1 MGGRRV
7 WKSALFDSVKSPA
20 CEKLLQSPAMKV
32 KTASLLLDWWDT
44 GHDSFPW
51 RMTDDP
57 YAIWVSEVMLQQTQV
72 STVIPAFERW
82 MASFPTVEALADA
95 SLHAVLKVWAG
106 LGYYRRAHNL
116 HRAARQVVE
125 QFEGRLIS
133 DVQALCSLPGIG
145 PCTAG
150 AIASIAFGQ
159 RAAVLDGNAVRV
171 LARLIDL
178 NADVTRAPAR
188 SQLWALAG
196 LLVPT
201 ERPGEYNQALMELGR
216 KVCRPA
222 RPRCHLCPLA
232 ELCEARAAGRQLE
245 RPARQPRPP
254 PRRGPHYEVTAGV
267 IWRDGE
273 VLISQ
278 RSLDDMLGGLWEFPG
293 GKQQDG
299 ESLQECLKREI
310 REELEIEIEVGEPLV
325 TIKHAYTHFR
335 ITLHAFVCRYQ
346 SGRPRPLQVADFEW
360 VKLDQLKDYP
370 FPVTDQKIIAVL
382 LRQS

>member
-1 MGGRRV
+1 M
-7 WKSALFDSVKSPA
+7 WKNAPFDSVRSPA
-20 CEKLLQSPAMKV
+20 GEKLLQSPAMKA
-32 KTASLLLDWWDT
+32 KTTSLLLAWWDT

-51 RMTDDP
+51 RKTDDP

-72 STVIPAFERW
+72 GTVVPAFERW
-82 MASFPTVEALADA
+82 MARFPTVEALADA
-95 SLHAVLKVWAG
+95 SLHAVLMVWEG

-125 QFEGRLIS
+125 RFEGRLFS

-178 NADVTRAPAR
+178 DADVTRAPTR
-188 SQLWALAG
+188 SQLWALAES
-196 LLVPT
+196 LVPA

-222 RPRCHLCPLA
+222 RPRCHRCPLA
-232 ELCEARAAGRQLE
+232 ELCQARATGSQLE
-245 RPARQPRPP
+245 RPVRPS
-254 PRRGPHYEVTAGV
+254 PRRGRHYDVTAGV
-267 IWRDGE
+267 IWRGGQ

-310 REELEIEIEVGEPLV
+310 REELDIEIEVGEPLV

-346 SGRPRPLQVADFEW
+346 SGRPRPLEVADFEW
-360 VKLDQLKDYP
+360 VKLDQLQDYP

-382 LRQS
+382 LGQS

>member
-1 MGGRRV
+1 
-7 WKSALFDSVKSPA
+7 
-20 CEKLLQSPAMKV
+20 MKTR
-32 KTASLLLDWWDT
+32 TASLLLAWWDT

-51 RMTDDP
+51 RRTDDP

-82 MASFPTVEALADA
+82 MARFPTVEALADA
-95 SLHAVLKVWAG
+95 SLQDVLKVWVG

-125 QFEGRLIS
+125 RFEGRLHS
-133 DVQALCSLPGIG
+133 DVRALCSLPGIG

-150 AIASIAFGQ
+150 AIASIAFGR

-171 LARLIDL
+171 LARMIDL
-178 NADVTRAPAR
+178 DADVTRAPAR
-188 SQLWALAG
+188 KRLWALAES
-196 LLVPT
+196 LTPA
-201 ERPGEYNQALMELGR
+201 ERSGEYNQALMELGR

-232 ELCEARAAGRQLE
+232 ELCEARAAGNQLE
-245 RPARQPRPP
+245 RPVRPP
-254 PRRGPHYEVTAGV
+254 PRRGPHYDVAAGA

-278 RSLDDMLGGLWEFPG
+278 RPLAGMLGGLWEFPG

-310 REELEIEIEVGEPLV
+310 REELDIVIEVGEPLV

-335 ITLHAFVCRYQ
+335 ITLHAFLCRYQ
-346 SGRPRPLQVADFEW
+346 SGRPRAIKVADFEW
-360 VKLDQLKDYP
+360 VKLEQLKDYP
-370 FPVTDQKIIAVL
+370 FPATDEKIIAAL
-382 LRQS
+382 LGQS